1 MPYVDYTYYSGA
13 YLAGAEPLIP
23 EADFP
28 HWEKQAELEIDALTR
43 GRIASLGAT
52 PDKVKDCT
60 CAVAELLYKADAQ
73 EQGYITQGLSGPVTS
88 WSNDGQSGTV
98 DLGQSTYT
106 QAGKQ
111 KEVLRLCRLYLG
123 PLGLMYAGVM
133 HYES

>member
-1 MPYVDYTYYSGA
+1 MSYANYEYYTDSFLEGGTA
-13 YLAGAEPLIP
+13 IVP
-23 EADFP
+23 EGDFP
-28 HWEKQAELEIDALTR
+28 RWEKQAELEIDAVTH
-43 GRIASLGAT
+43 GRTAFLEVI
-52 PDKVKDCT
+52 PDKVKDCA

-73 EQGYITQGLSGPVTS
+73 EQGYVSQGLSGPVTS

-111 KEVLRLCRLYLG
+111 KEILRLCRLYLG
-123 PLGLMYAGVM
+123 ALGLMYAGVM